1 MRLFVAVELDVD
13 AREALARG
21 VLAAQRVAAPGVRW
35 IAPDNWH
42 FTLQFLG
49 DTDEARLPPLRDAL
63 RRAAARHATFDM
75 VLAGVGAFPR
85 PDHARVVWVGVSTG
99 GLPLTALA
107 SDVARETAPLGF
119 APETRAF
126 QPHLTVARLKRPVS
140 VEHTLAALTFPSLSQ
155 TVREIALYR
164 SHLAPSG
171 ARYEVL
177 DRAALVG

>member
-1 MRLFVAVELDVD
+1 MRVFVAVRLEVG

-49 DTDEARLPPLRDAL
+49 DTDEASVPPLRDAL
-63 RRAAARHATFDM
+63 RRAAARHAPFEI

-85 PDHARVVWVGVSTG
+85 PDHARVVWVGVSAG
-99 GLPLTALA
+99 GVPLTALA
-107 SDVARETAPLGF
+107 SDVARETAALGF
-119 APETRAF
+119 APEARAF
-126 QPHLTVARLKRPVS
+126 QPHLTVARLKRPAS
-140 VEHTLAALTFPSLSQ
+140 VEHVLAALTFAPVPQ
-155 TVREIALYR
+155 PVREIVLYR

-171 ARYEVL
+171 ARYEAL
-177 DRAALVG
+177 DRSALAG